1 MNDMF
6 FLAVGII
13 LVGVG
18 LLLIMAKIM
27 TYIKCTVPI
36 NATVIKQKKE
46 YIYLRGIKNIYY
58 RPIVKYSVD
67 GKSYTEQAYF
77 RTRRK
82 AKYLVDS
89 EINICYNPKKPEE
102 IRFVGHPFPLL
113 MGLAFLFIG
122 AAMIW
127 CYFI

>member
-13 LVGVG
+13 LVGIG
-18 LLLIMAKIM
+18 LLLIIAKIM
-27 TYIKCTVPI
+27 TYINCTVPI
-36 NATVIKQKKE
+36 NATVIKLKKE
-46 YIYLRGIKNIYY
+46 YIYFRSIKNIYY
-58 RPIVKYSVD
+58 RPVVKYSVD

-77 RTRRK
+77 RTRRE

-102 IRFVGHPFPLL
+102 IRFVGHPFPLP

-122 AAMIW
+122 ATMIW
-127 CYFI
+127 CWFN